1 MQENVLKLNGLKI
14 SILDLAVGS
23 PNAEMVYVFRTYPVV
38 KIVANVIP
46 LTKELQVT
54 DTSFKFK
61 VCWSLE
67 SKFELQNDT
76 GRSGTLLVALDHK
89 TTE

>member
-1 MQENVLKLNGLKI
+1 MKRLLEI
-14 SILDLAVGS
+14 FFLDLAVGS
-23 PNAEMVYVFRTYPVV
+23 PNAETVYVFRSYPVV

-46 LTKELQVT
+46 LTKELKIT

-67 SKFELQNDT
+67 SKYELQNDT
-76 GRSGTLLVALDHK
+76 GM
-89 TTE
+89 